1 MTESEDKKQANP
13 QYAIDQ
19 LAKALLGTGENSLK
33 KVKQW
38 QDVLAGMLG
47 GNLDIGSRTP
57 IKTVPSWVTP
67 EVVFGGFATGKYA
80 AGGELLPFEK
90 ARYAE
95 WGVEPASVDQIR
107 MPLNGYYIAEE
118 GRAEL
123 IQMLKSRCYRVNVPE
138 ESMLLVAAWLFDKG
152 EIERAMQLVED
163 MVPFCSDLRFYPV
176 PATHPLRELK
186 GDIIFVHNVFYAVQ
200 NLRRKTEQESVLK
213 MNEAIRVWTPLYDR
227 AVLLFLETVEGEIP
241 SLEADDSGALKR
253 KENGQP
259 IASGGWPCKK
269 FSPDWSARAKALLND
284 YESACKDFVMC
295 TKHKKKKENF
305 ARLRG
310 YLEIACRNLDEL
322 TKRDIGYI
330 RKILAS
336 YVTAHGA
343 PESEPHNLTR
353 EMQTYIANLPLHHK
367 LAQLIADRLATQAPE
382 QGISDFE
389 PFVGPITKEESKKW
403 GGVAGS
409 DIPPSLIRKAFLC
422 KEAPIAQL
430 IEEKHLRS
438 SEALAS
444 QLSLLTSR
452 LRASRSN
459 DPDLAQILQ
468 ATYLAFRKRRS
479 LLLLNLQSQVK
490 FEELPW
496 VKAVEPWITGGED
509 SKEAALKSLNLV
521 TKLIFRYFPQT
532 IVPNKLVK
540 EMRALAKDVD
550 LKMPLVDELAADIF
564 MGEFTVNYLNAARE
578 AAHLLKGTLYERYY
592 EIDFDKILNLELP
605 AFAQIC
611 SNRLSL
617 EQSKM
622 SHVAINGAII
632 EQAQILTTHN
642 LASLWNALNLD
653 NLKPEL
659 PAIAQKIFTWIC
671 LRQQMQ
677 ISDWRANLHRK
688 KDCAY
693 AFRQMIFF
701 LSIAGEEEQKEFLKW
716 MSSYLKEKSFKLPFD
731 FDKILQDFA
740 LTINGGKAECIYM
753 GWNPDE

>member
-1 MTESEDKKQANP
+1 MTENEDKKQANP

-19 LAKALLGTGENSLK
+19 LAKALLATGEGSLK
-33 KVKQW
+33 KMKQW

-57 IKTVPSWVTP
+57 IKNVPSWVTP
-67 EVVFGGFATGKYA
+67 EVIFGGFATGKYA

-95 WGVEPASVDQIR
+95 WGAEPASVDQVR

-123 IQMLKSRCYRVNVPE
+123 IQMLKSRLYRVNVPE
-138 ESMLLVAAWLFDKG
+138 ESMLLVVAWLFEKG
-152 EIERAMQLVED
+152 EIERGMNLIDEMIA
-163 MVPFCSDLRFYPV
+163 FCSHLRFYPI

-186 GDIIFVHNVFYAVQ
+186 GDIIFVHNVFYAVN
-200 NLRRKTEQESVLK
+200 NLRRKAEQESVLK
-213 MNEAIRVWTPLYDR
+213 MNEAIQVWMPLYDR
-227 AVLLFLETVEGEIP
+227 AVSLFLETVDGDIP
-241 SLEADDSGALKR
+241 SLETDESGALKR

-269 FSPDWSARAKALLND
+269 FSADWSARAKALLND
-284 YESACKDFVMC
+284 YESACKDYVKC

-310 YLEIACRNLDEL
+310 YLEIASRNPNEL
-322 TKRDIGYI
+322 TERDIGYI

-343 PESEPHNLTR
+343 PDSESHNQTR
-353 EMQTYIANLPLHHK
+353 EMQSHIANLPLHHK
-367 LAQLIADRLATQAPE
+367 LAQLLADRLANQAPE
-382 QGISDFE
+382 QGIADFE
-389 PFVGPITKEESKKW
+389 PFIGPITKDESKKW
-403 GGVAGS
+403 GGVAGG
-409 DIPPSLIRKAFLC
+409 DIPPSLIRKAYLC

-430 IEEKHLRS
+430 IEERYLRS

-459 DPDLAQILQ
+459 DPELAQILQ

-496 VKAVEPWITGGED
+496 VKAVEPWIKGSDD

-521 TKLIFRYFPQT
+521 TRLVFRYFPQT
-532 IVPNKLVK
+532 ILPNKLVK

-550 LKMPLVDELAADIF
+550 LKIPLVDELAADIF
-564 MGEFTVNYLNAARE
+564 MGEFTVNYLNAAKE

-592 EIDFDKILNLELP
+592 EIDFDKILIMETP
-605 AFAQIC
+605 EFAQMC
-611 SNRLSL
+611 NNRLSL

-622 SHVAINGAII
+622 SFVAINGAII

-642 LASLWNALNLD
+642 LASLWSALDLD
-653 NLKPEL
+653 YLRPEL
-659 PAIAQKIFTWIC
+659 PAIAQKIFGWIC

-677 ISDWRANLHRK
+677 ISDFRANLHRK

-701 LSIAGEEEQKEFLKW
+701 LSLAGVAEQKEFLKW
-716 MSSYLKEKSFKLPFD
+716 MSSYLKEKSFKLPWD
-731 FDKILQDFA
+731 FDEILQSFA
-740 LTINGGKAECIYM
+740 DCVNGGKPEFIYL
-753 GWNPDE
+753 GWSSDA